1 MAEKESISG
10 ICATCSRIRRG
21 ENWTEEKV
29 PVGKEIEYKVYG
41 RIFCPDCRPEA
52 PKKEKS

>member
-21 ENWTEEKV
+21 ESWTKEKV
-29 PVGKEIEYKVYG
+29 PVGKETEYKVYS
-41 RIFCPDCRPEA
+41 RTFCHGCQPEA